1 MTIRFPASLGIEM
14 KRLLLVFL
22 AALFLLTACG
32 EKDPT
37 VFLCDVDGYGITD
50 TETGI
55 HYTALPSEFEPS
67 ALGAVRGAYTNE
79 KSGAVFTYYEIP
91 SLDPTQYLADE
102 ERNVWCALEVLP
114 SPAALTP
121 TAILFFEERAISVES
136 MRFSADTEGAVVGEI
151 CTLWFEGEAT
161 AKPEGDMSY
170 TRRVKIAFAE
180 LPNVYYCFSYVIW
193 GEQAYFY
200 DLFADRTV
208 AVPADLAARFP
219 RP

>member
-1 MTIRFPASLGIEM
+1 MIRFPAGLGIEM

-22 AALFLLTACG
+22 AALFLFTACG
-32 EKDPT
+32 EKDPA
-37 VFLCDVDGYGITD
+37 VFLRDADGYGITD

-55 HYTALPSEFEPS
+55 HYTVLPSEFEPS

-79 KSGAVFTYYEIP
+79 KSGAVRRYYEIP

-102 ERNVWCALEVLP
+102 EGNVWCALEALP
-114 SPAALTP
+114 DPAALTP
-121 TAILFFEERAISVES
+121 TAILFFEEQAIGVET
-136 MRFSADTEGAVVGEI
+136 MRFSAGTDDAVIGEI
-151 CTLWFEGEAT
+151 CTLWFEGEA
-161 AKPEGDMSY
+161 AIKPEGDRSY
-170 TRRVKIAFAE
+170 TRRVMIEFAE
-180 LPNVYYCFSYVIW
+180 LPNMYYCFSYVVW

-208 AVPADLAARFP
+208 AVPAELAARFP